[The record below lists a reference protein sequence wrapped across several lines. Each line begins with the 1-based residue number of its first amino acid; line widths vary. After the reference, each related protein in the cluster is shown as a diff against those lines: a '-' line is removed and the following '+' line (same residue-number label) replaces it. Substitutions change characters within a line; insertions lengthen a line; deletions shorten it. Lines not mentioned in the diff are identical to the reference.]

1 MTSLSFPDINV
12 WLALASHEHVHGRLA
27 AAWWEEAG
35 STIAFTRFTQL
46 GFLRLLTTAAAMDGK
61 PLSMSDAWRVYNG
74 FYRDDRV
81 HFAPEPVEVEE
92 RFRRRTRGAS
102 VSPKIWADAWML
114 ASAEASGATLVTFDR
129 ALAKQGAHCL
139 LPGK

>member
-12 WLALASHEHVHGRLA
+12 WLALATVEHVHGRLA
-27 AAWWEEAG
+27 AAWWSEA
-35 STIAFTRFTQL
+35 THPIAFTRFTQL
-46 GFLRLLTTAAAMDGK
+46 GFLRLVTTAAAMDGK
-61 PLSMSDAWRVYNG
+61 PLSMRGAWRVYDG

-81 HFAPEPVEVEE
+81 HFAPEPAEVEE
-92 RFRRRTRGAS
+92 HFRRRTRGSSAS
-102 VSPKIWADAWML
+102 LKVWADAWML

-139 LPGK
+139 LDES